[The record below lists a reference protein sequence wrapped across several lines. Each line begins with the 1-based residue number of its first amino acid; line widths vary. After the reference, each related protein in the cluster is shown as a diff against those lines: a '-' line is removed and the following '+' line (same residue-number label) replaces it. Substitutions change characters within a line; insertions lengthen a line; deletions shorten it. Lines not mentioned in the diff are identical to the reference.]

1 MKFAVRSNVATILI
15 SFIDHTL
22 RNIYL
27 FDSKESLLAW
37 DGGRDMSIDMIE
49 LDTAGKIAAI
59 PIDEIDV
66 ARPSLFQQDTIGL
79 YFDRLR
85 KEAPVHYCRE
95 SYVGPYWSITKFDD
109 IMAVDT
115 NHKVF
120 SSEAKLGGIA
130 IQDMHSVE
138 GALELEM
145 FIAMD
150 PPKHDQQRK
159 AVTPAVAPSNLL
171 LLEPTIRERA
181 CQILDDLPIGEEF
194 DWVDK
199 VSVELTTMTL
209 ATLFDFPW
217 EERRKLTRWS
227 DVTTAAPETGIVE
240 SYEARREELIECAMY
255 FKGLWEQRINEEP
268 KNDLISIMAH
278 SPATRN
284 MPFLEFLGN
293 LLLLIVGGNDT
304 TRNSISGGV
313 LALNQN
319 PDEYRKLNDD
329 PTLIT
334 SMVPEII
341 RWQTPL
347 THMRRT
353 ALQDWEIGGKQI
365 KKGDKVVMWYL
376 SGNRD
381 DTVIEQ
387 ADRFIIDRKNPRHH
401 LSFGYG
407 IHRCM
412 GNRLAELQLRIIWE
426 EIHKRFAKVE
436 VTGEPERLFSNLV
449 RGITK
454 LPVRLHAR

>member
-1 MKFAVRSNVATILI
+1 MATQ
-15 SFIDHTL
+15 
-22 RNIYL
+22 
-27 FDSKESLLAW
+27 
-37 DGGRDMSIDMIE
+37 
-49 LDTAGKIAAI
+49 AI
-59 PIDEIDV
+59 PTDLDEAELARAVANIPIEEIDV
-66 ARPSLFQQDTIGL
+66 SRPSLFQSDKVGA
-79 YFDRLR
+79 FFERLR
-85 KEAPVHYCRE
+85 REDPVHYCAE
-95 SYVGPYWSITKFDD
+95 SAYGPYWSITRYND

-115 NHKVF
+115 NHKAF

-130 IQDMHSVE
+130 IQDMHSDQSN
-138 GALELEM
+138 LELEM

-150 PPKHDQQRK
+150 QPKHDAQRK

-171 LLEPTIRERA
+171 LLEPVIRERA
-181 CQILDDLPIGEEF
+181 GAILDSLPVGEEI
-194 DWVDK
+194 DWVQS

-217 EERRKLTRWS
+217 DERARLTRWS
-227 DVTTAAPETGIVE
+227 DVTTAIPGAGIVDTFE
-240 SYEARREELIECAMY
+240 QRREELIECAMY
-255 FKGLWEQRINEEP
+255 FKGLWDQRIDQP
-268 KNDLISIMAH
+268 GGNDLISMMAN
-278 SPATRN
+278 SRATRE

-313 LALNQN
+313 LALNRH
-319 PDEYRKLNDD
+319 PDQYDKLRHD
-329 PTLIT
+329 PALIG

-353 ALQDWEIGGKQI
+353 ALEDSEIGGKRI
-365 KKGDKVVMWYL
+365 AKGAKVVMWYL

-381 DTVIEQ
+381 ETVI
-387 ADRFIIDRKNPRHH
+387 DRPEEFIIDRKNPRQH

-426 EIHKRFAKVE
+426 EIQKRFHFVE
-436 VTGEPERLFSNLV
+436 VVGEPERLLSNLV
-449 RGITK
+449 RGITR
-454 LPVRLHAR
+454 LPVKLHAH

>member
-1 MKFAVRSNVATILI
+1 
-15 SFIDHTL
+15 
-22 RNIYL
+22 
-27 FDSKESLLAW
+27 
-37 DGGRDMSIDMIE
+37 MSIDTME
-49 LDTAGKIAAI
+49 LDTAEKIAAM

-66 ARPSLFQQDTIGL
+66 SRPSLFQQDTIGL
-79 YFDRLR
+79 FFDRLR
-85 KEAPVHYCRE
+85 KEEPVHYCRE
-95 SYVGPYWSITKFDD
+95 SHVGPFWSITKFDD

-199 VSVELTTMTL
+199 VSIELTTMTL

-227 DVTTAAPETGIVE
+227 DVTTAAPETGIVA

-255 FKGLWEQRINEEP
+255 FKGLWDQRVNEP
-268 KNDLISIMAH
+268 PRNDLISMMAH
-278 SPATRN
+278 APATKD

-329 PTLIT
+329 PSLIT

-353 ALQDWEIGGKQI
+353 ALQEWEIGGKQI

-381 DTVIEQ
+381 ETVIDR

-436 VTGEPERLFSNLV
+436 VTGQPERLYSTLV

>member
-1 MKFAVRSNVATILI
+1 
-15 SFIDHTL
+15 
-22 RNIYL
+22 
-27 FDSKESLLAW
+27 
-37 DGGRDMSIDMIE
+37 MSIDTME
-49 LDTAGKIAAI
+49 LDTAEKIAAM

-66 ARPSLFQQDTIGL
+66 SRPSLFQQDTIGL
-79 YFDRLR
+79 FFDRLR
-85 KEAPVHYCRE
+85 KEEPVHYCRE
-95 SYVGPYWSITKFDD
+95 SHVGPFWSITKFDD

-199 VSVELTTMTL
+199 VSIELTTMTL

-227 DVTTAAPETGIVE
+227 DVTTAAPETGIVA

-255 FKGLWEQRINEEP
+255 FKGLWDQRVNEP
-268 KNDLISIMAH
+268 PRNDLISIMAH
-278 SPATRN
+278 APATKD

-329 PTLIT
+329 PSLIT

-353 ALQDWEIGGKQI
+353 ALQEWEIGGKQI

-381 DTVIEQ
+381 DTVIDQ

-436 VTGEPERLFSNLV
+436 VTGQPERLYSTLV

>member
-1 MKFAVRSNVATILI
+1 MG
-15 SFIDHTL
+15 IDT
-22 RNIYL
+22 
-27 FDSKESLLAW
+27 
-37 DGGRDMSIDMIE
+37 ME
-49 LDTAGKIAAI
+49 LDTAGKVAAI

-79 YFDRLR
+79 YFERLR
-85 KEAPVHYCRE
+85 REAPVHYCRE

-240 SYEARREELIECAMY
+240 SYDARREELIECAMY

-278 SPATRN
+278 SPATRD

-319 PDEYRKLNDD
+319 PDEYCKLNGD
-329 PTLIT
+329 PSLIA

>member
-1 MKFAVRSNVATILI
+1 
-15 SFIDHTL
+15 
-22 RNIYL
+22 
-27 FDSKESLLAW
+27 
-37 DGGRDMSIDMIE
+37 MSIDTME
-49 LDTAGKIAAI
+49 LDTAEKIAAM

-66 ARPSLFQQDTIGL
+66 SRPSLFQQDTIGL
-79 YFDRLR
+79 FFDRLR
-85 KEAPVHYCRE
+85 KEEPVHYCRE
-95 SYVGPYWSITKFDD
+95 SHVGPFWSITKFDD

-130 IQDMHSVE
+130 IQDMHSAE

-199 VSVELTTMTL
+199 VSIELTTMTL

-227 DVTTAAPETGIVE
+227 DVTTAAPETGIVA

-255 FKGLWEQRINEEP
+255 FKGLWDQRVNEP
-268 KNDLISIMAH
+268 PRNDLISIMAH
-278 SPATRN
+278 APATKD

-329 PTLIT
+329 PSLIT

-353 ALQDWEIGGKQI
+353 ALQEWEIGGKQI

-381 DTVIEQ
+381 ESAIER
-387 ADRFIIDRKNPRHH
+387 ADQFIIDRKNPRHH

-426 EIHKRFAKVE
+426 EIHKRFSRVE

-449 RGITK
+449 RGITR
-454 LPVRLHAR
+454 LPVRLRAR

>member
-1 MKFAVRSNVATILI
+1 
-15 SFIDHTL
+15 
-22 RNIYL
+22 
-27 FDSKESLLAW
+27 
-37 DGGRDMSIDMIE
+37 MSIDTTE
-49 LDTAGKIAAI
+49 LDTAEKIATI
-59 PIDEIDV
+59 PIEQIDV
-66 ARPSLFQQDTIGL
+66 ARPSLFQKDTIGL
-79 YFDRLR
+79 FFDRLR
-85 KEAPVHYCRE
+85 REEPVHYCRA

-138 GALELEM
+138 GGLELEM

-159 AVTPAVAPSNLL
+159 AVTSAVAPSNLQ

-181 CQILDDLPIGEEF
+181 CQILDELPVGEDF

-199 VSVELTTMTL
+199 VSIELTTMTL

-227 DVTTAAPETGIVE
+227 DITTAAPETGIVE
-240 SYEARREELIECAMY
+240 SYDARREELIECAMY

-278 SPATRN
+278 SPATRD

-319 PDEYRKLNDD
+319 PDEYRKLNGD
-329 PTLIT
+329 PSLIT

-353 ALQDWEIGGKQI
+353 ALEDWEIGGKQI
-365 KKGDKVVMWYL
+365 MKGDKVVMWYL

-381 DTVIEQ
+381 ETVIDR
-387 ADRFIIDRKNPRHH
+387 ADEFIINRTNPRHH

-412 GNRLAELQLRIIWE
+412 GNRLAELQLRIVWE

>member
-1 MKFAVRSNVATILI
+1 
-15 SFIDHTL
+15 
-22 RNIYL
+22 
-27 FDSKESLLAW
+27 
-37 DGGRDMSIDMIE
+37 MSIDTME
-49 LDTAGKIAAI
+49 LDTAEKIAAI

-66 ARPSLFQQDTIGL
+66 SRPSLFQQDTIGL
-79 YFDRLR
+79 FFDRLR
-85 KEAPVHYCRE
+85 KEEPVHYCRE
-95 SYVGPYWSITKFDD
+95 SHVGPFWSITKFDD

-199 VSVELTTMTL
+199 VSIELTTMTL

-227 DVTTAAPETGIVE
+227 DVTTAAPETGIVA

-255 FKGLWEQRINEEP
+255 FKGLWDQRVNEP
-268 KNDLISIMAH
+268 PRNDLISIMAH
-278 SPATRN
+278 SPVTKD
-284 MPFLEFLGN
+284 MPFVEFLGN
-293 LLLLIVGGNDT
+293 LLLLIVGGNGA

-329 PTLIT
+329 RSLIA

-381 DTVIEQ
+381 DTVIDQ

-436 VTGEPERLFSNLV
+436 VTGEPERLYSTLV

>member
-1 MKFAVRSNVATILI
+1 
-15 SFIDHTL
+15 
-22 RNIYL
+22 
-27 FDSKESLLAW
+27 
-37 DGGRDMSIDMIE
+37 MSIETME
-49 LDTAGKIAAI
+49 MDTVEKIAAI
-59 PIDEIDV
+59 PIEQIDV
-66 ARPSLFQQDTIGL
+66 SRPSLFQKDTIGL
-79 YFDRLR
+79 FFDRLR
-85 KEAPVHYCRE
+85 KEEPVHYCRE
-95 SYVGPYWSITKFDD
+95 SKVGPYWSVTRFDD

-130 IQDMHSVE
+130 IQDMHSAE

-159 AVTPAVAPSNLL
+159 AVTSAVAPSNLQ

-181 CQILDDLPIGEEF
+181 CHILDDLPVGEDI

-199 VSVELTTMTL
+199 VSIELTTMTL

-227 DVTTAAPETGIVE
+227 DITTAAPETDIVE

-255 FKGLWEQRINEEP
+255 FKGLWEQRINQEP
-268 KNDLISIMAH
+268 KNDLISMMAH
-278 SPATRN
+278 SPATRD

-329 PTLIT
+329 PSLIT

-365 KKGDKVVMWYL
+365 RKGDKVVMWYL

-381 DTVIEQ
+381 DTVIDR
-387 ADRFIIDRKNPRHH
+387 ADQFIIDRKNPRHH

>member
-1 MKFAVRSNVATILI
+1 
-15 SFIDHTL
+15 
-22 RNIYL
+22 
-27 FDSKESLLAW
+27 
-37 DGGRDMSIDMIE
+37 MSTDTME
-49 LDTAGKIAAI
+49 LDIAGKVAAI

-79 YFDRLR
+79 YFARLR

-115 NHKVF
+115 NHNVF

-181 CQILDDLPIGEEF
+181 CQILDDLPTGEEF

-278 SPATRN
+278 SPATRD

-329 PTLIT
+329 PSLIA

-381 DTVIEQ
+381 DTVIDQ

-412 GNRLAELQLRIIWE
+412 GNRLAELQLRIVWE
-426 EIHKRFAKVE
+426 EIRKRFAKVE

>member
-1 MKFAVRSNVATILI
+1 MG
-15 SFIDHTL
+15 IDT
-22 RNIYL
+22 
-27 FDSKESLLAW
+27 
-37 DGGRDMSIDMIE
+37 ME
-49 LDTAGKIAAI
+49 LDTAGKVAAI

-79 YFDRLR
+79 YFERLR
-85 KEAPVHYCRE
+85 REAPVHYCRE

-240 SYEARREELIECAMY
+240 SYDARREELIECAMY

-278 SPATRN
+278 SPATRD

-329 PTLIT
+329 PSLIA

>member
-1 MKFAVRSNVATILI
+1 
-15 SFIDHTL
+15 
-22 RNIYL
+22 
-27 FDSKESLLAW
+27 
-37 DGGRDMSIDMIE
+37 MSIETME
-49 LDTAGKIAAI
+49 MDTVEKIAAI
-59 PIDEIDV
+59 PIEQIDV
-66 ARPSLFQQDTIGL
+66 SRPSLFQKDTIGL
-79 YFDRLR
+79 FFDRLR
-85 KEAPVHYCRE
+85 KEEPVHYCRE
-95 SYVGPYWSITKFDD
+95 SKVGPYWSVTRFDD

-130 IQDMHSVE
+130 IQDMHSAE

-159 AVTPAVAPSNLL
+159 AVTSAVAPSNLQ

-181 CQILDDLPIGEEF
+181 CHILDDLPVGEDI

-199 VSVELTTMTL
+199 VSIELTTMTL

-227 DVTTAAPETGIVE
+227 DITTAAPETGIVE

-255 FKGLWEQRINEEP
+255 FKGLWEQRINQEP
-268 KNDLISIMAH
+268 KNDLISMMAH
-278 SPATRN
+278 SPATRD

-313 LALNQN
+313 LAINQN

-329 PTLIT
+329 PSLIT

-365 KKGDKVVMWYL
+365 RKGDKVVMWYL

-381 DTVIEQ
+381 DTVIDR
-387 ADRFIIDRKNPRHH
+387 ADQFIIDRKNPRHH

>member
-1 MKFAVRSNVATILI
+1 MATQAIPTDLDAAELARAV
-15 SFIDHTL
+15 
-22 RNIYL
+22 
-27 FDSKESLLAW
+27 
-37 DGGRDMSIDMIE
+37 
-49 LDTAGKIAAI
+49 AAI
-59 PIDEIDV
+59 PLAEIDV
-66 ARPSLFQQDTIGL
+66 ARPSLFQSDKVGA
-79 YFDRLR
+79 FFERLR
-85 KEAPVHYCRE
+85 REDPVHYCAE
-95 SYVGPYWSITKFDD
+95 SAYGPYWSITRYNV

-115 NHKVF
+115 NHKAF

-130 IQDMHSVE
+130 IEDMHSDQSN
-138 GALELEM
+138 LELEM

-150 PPKHDQQRK
+150 QPKHDAQRK

-171 LLEPTIRERA
+171 LLEPVIRERA
-181 CQILDDLPIGEEF
+181 GAILDSLPVGEEI
-194 DWVDK
+194 DWVQS

-217 EERRKLTRWS
+217 DERARLTRWS
-227 DVTTAAPETGIVE
+227 DVTTAIPGAGIVDTFE
-240 SYEARREELIECAMY
+240 QRREELIDGAMY
-255 FKGLWEQRINEEP
+255 FKGLWDQRIDQP
-268 KNDLISIMAH
+268 GGNDLISMMAN
-278 SPATRN
+278 SPATRE

-313 LALNQN
+313 LALNRH
-319 PDEYRKLNDD
+319 PDQYDKLRHD
-329 PTLIT
+329 PALIG

-353 ALQDWEIGGKQI
+353 ALEDCEIGGKRI
-365 KKGDKVVMWYL
+365 AKGDKVVMWYL

-381 DTVIEQ
+381 ETVIDQPEE
-387 ADRFIIDRKNPRHH
+387 FIIDRKNPRQH

-426 EIHKRFAKVE
+426 EIQKRFHFVE
-436 VTGEPERLFSNLV
+436 VVGEPERLLSNLV
-449 RGITK
+449 RGITR
-454 LPVRLHAR
+454 LPVKLHAH

>member
-1 MKFAVRSNVATILI
+1 
-15 SFIDHTL
+15 
-22 RNIYL
+22 
-27 FDSKESLLAW
+27 
-37 DGGRDMSIDMIE
+37 MSVETVE
-49 LDTAGKIAAI
+49 LDTVEKIAAI
-59 PIDEIDV
+59 PIEQIDV
-66 ARPSLFQQDTIGL
+66 SRPNLFQKDTIGL
-79 YFDRLR
+79 FFDRLR
-85 KEAPVHYCRE
+85 KEDPVHYCRE
-95 SYVGPYWSITKFDD
+95 SNVGPYWSVTKFND

-159 AVTPAVAPSNLL
+159 AVTSSVAPSNLR

-181 CQILDDLPIGEEF
+181 CEILDDLPIGEDF

-199 VSVELTTMTL
+199 VSIELTTMTL

-227 DVTTAAPETGIVE
+227 DIATAAPETGIVE
-240 SYEARREELIECAMY
+240 SYQARREELIECAMY
-255 FKGLWEQRINEEP
+255 FKELWEQRIKQEP
-268 KNDLISIMAH
+268 KNDLISMMAH
-278 SPATRN
+278 SPATRE
-284 MPFLEFLGN
+284 MPFMEFLGN

-329 PTLIT
+329 TSLIT

-365 KKGDKVVMWYL
+365 RKGDKVVMWYL

-381 DTVIEQ
+381 DTVIDR
-387 ADRFIIDRKNPRHH
+387 ADQFIIDRKNPRHH